1 MSDNIF
7 RQSRL
12 NPFDDQNPHNPS
24 FSVTP
29 PGGDAAY
36 EQPFGEDGDEV
47 QQRSSFA
54 RPIRRS
60 HQEERPGSMLGDQ
73 VEELEQ
79 EEDDEEYFDEGREV
93 PDDDGHL
100 APTVAAAAGRTQR
113 NESFS
118 ARNANPMPAGRTP
131 VVTNR
136 TPSIVGSFAG
146 SYMSGMSGA
155 SGMSN
160 GRAAHRNYAQ
170 STRSGRTLGQR
181 SFMSAKTTTNRKAFV
196 STRLKGEVYKPWLE
210 KPDPAQRWARWI
222 IIGSLILGLG
232 FAGVRQS
239 SLCSLF
245 CRCHLEC

>member
-12 NPFDDQNPHNPS
+12 NPFDDQNRHNPS

-29 PGGDAAY
+29 PG
-36 EQPFGEDGDEV
+36 DEV
-47 QQRSSFA
+47 ERELEEPEPQRSSFA
-54 RPIRRS
+54 RPARRS
-60 HQEERPGSMLGDQ
+60 HQQERPVSTLTDHI
-73 VEELEQ
+73 EELDDQ
-79 EEDDEEYFDEGREV
+79 DDEEEEEYFDEGREEY
-93 PDDDGHL
+93 PDDHL
-100 APTVAAAAGRTQR
+100 APQAYPSQR
-113 NESFS
+113 GESFS
-118 ARNANPMPAGRTP
+118 VPGRNANPMPAGRTP

-146 SYMSGMSGA
+146 SYMSGISGVSGA

-181 SFMSAKTTTNRKAFV
+181 SFMSTKTATNRKAFV

-222 IIGSLILGLG
+222 IIGSFVLGLG
-232 FAGVRQS
+232 CAGLRAS
-239 SLCSLF
+239 RLLPGP
-245 CRCHLEC
+245 LLLT

>member
-239 SLCSLF
+239 SLCSLL